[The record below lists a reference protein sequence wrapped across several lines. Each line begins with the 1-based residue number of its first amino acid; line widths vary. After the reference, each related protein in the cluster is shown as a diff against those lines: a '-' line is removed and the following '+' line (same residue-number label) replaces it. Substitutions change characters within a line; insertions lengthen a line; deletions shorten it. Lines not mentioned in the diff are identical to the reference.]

1 MAAVSR
7 CMKRLGLSRLKSLE
21 PPVPVVRYERAAAGE
36 LLHIDTKKLGRID
49 GVGHRI
55 TGDRTKNH
63 NRGIG
68 WDMVHLAIDD
78 HSRVSFAQVLPDE
91 KAVSCVQFLRQA
103 VAYYA
108 SLGVRIER
116 QCLPPRPLLL
126 TPASNP
132 LIESL
137 QSQALRLIL
146 GPERTDRLRSRI
158 EHTLPFCH
166 QLGTSNLGGPR
177 LLAFSRHAGMPQL
190 GGVQS
195 GLRRLF
201 CVLGRRPPGSRSIE
215 RALRCLDAPAFIV
228 ESGLLL
234 ADGGQARLE
243 QPRRLGGLLAQCAD
257 LLLPEQVGEQG
268 LDLCVAVGAQLA
280 LVAAGRILPNW
291 GRGRFLGLLQGVVHV
306 LVRRSTASCSALHQA
321 GQAGWTDHPPAWL
334 SDEER
339 AQGLVSGVRAA

>member
-1 MAAVSR
+1 MNSYKHARLTPKGRVLLVSRVLVEGWTVADASMAAGVSKRTSYKWLARFKAEGERGLLDRSSRPRHCPRGLSAEEQGSLEAMRRQRWPLWRIAMRAGRGVATVSR

-116 QCLPPRPLLL
+116 VMTDNGTGYKNTFKAACDELGIRHIKTRPYTPKTNGKAERFVQTSLREWAYARPYISSAQREAALQPFLHRYNWHRPHCALNRQPPM
-126 TPASNP
+126 
-132 LIESL
+132 
-137 QSQALRLIL
+137 
-146 GPERTDRLRSRI
+146 SRI
-158 EHTLPFCH
+158 PAV
-166 QLGTSNLGGPR
+166 SNL
-177 LLAFSRHAGMPQL
+177 L
-190 GGVQS
+190 
-195 GLRRLF
+195 
-201 CVLGRRPPGSRSIE
+201 E
-215 RALRCLDAPAFIV
+215 LD
-228 ESGLLL
+228 
-234 ADGGQARLE
+234 
-243 QPRRLGGLLAQCAD
+243 
-257 LLLPEQVGEQG
+257 
-268 LDLCVAVGAQLA
+268 
-280 LVAAGRILPNW
+280 
-291 GRGRFLGLLQGVVHV
+291 
-306 LVRRSTASCSALHQA
+306 T
-321 GQAGWTDHPPAWL
+321 
-334 SDEER
+334 
-339 AQGLVSGVRAA
+339 